1 MIARKLFILLLC
13 CAFLSTTAAAQDWP
27 QWRGPN
33 RDGNVSGA
41 LIPASWPRTLKEQ
54 WKVTVGIGHSSP
66 VVSNGRIYV
75 FARQG
80 EDEVLLSL
88 DASTGKEIWRS
99 AQPISYEMNPAAVG
113 HGKGPKST
121 PVVSN
126 GTVCT
131 LGISGVLSCH
141 DAATGKVKWRRE
153 YSKQYP
159 TTSPLYGTAMS
170 PVVDNGLLIA
180 HVGGHDKG
188 ALTAFD
194 LETGAVKW
202 SNETD
207 GPAYSSPIIVTLAG
221 VRQLVTF
228 MQKTLV
234 GVDVVTGKLLWMLPA
249 KSEYDTNSVTAV
261 AYKDMVVFAQEGKGL
276 TAIRL
281 VRNQAK
287 SNAKNVGNATSAA
300 SVDTNAAFRPEE
312 VWNNKDVELYLN
324 TPVVQGNLLVGLS
337 VRQKGQF
344 FAIDADTGKTVWQGA
359 GRMGENAAILNL
371 GGKALLL
378 LTNDANLIV
387 LPADATGSA
396 AKGYAPVAQYTVA
409 TSPTWAH
416 PVLLG
421 RQLLIK
427 DEQTLVSF
435 ELAGK

>member
-1 MIARKLFILLLC
+1 MVSGWSIVVGAQRP
-13 CAFLSTTAAAQDWP
+13 TTDWP

-33 RDGNVSGA
+33 RDGNVTGA
-41 LIPASWPRTLKEQ
+41 VIPAAWPKALKEQ
-54 WKVTVGIGHSSP
+54 WKVNVGIGHASP

-80 EDEVLLSL
+80 EDEVLLCL
-88 DASTGKEIWRS
+88 DASTGKEIWSS

-141 DAATGKVKWRRE
+141 DAATGKMKWRRE
-153 YSKQYP
+153 FSKQYP

-170 PVVDNGLLIA
+170 PIVDSGRLIA

-207 GPAYSSPIIVTLAG
+207 GPAYSSPVIVTLVG

-228 MQKTLV
+228 MQKNLV
-234 GVDVVTGKLLWMLPA
+234 GVDAATGKLLWMLPA

-261 AYKDMVVFAQEGKGL
+261 AYKDLIIIAREGQGL
-276 TAIRL
+276 TAIRIL
-281 VRNQAK
+281 K
-287 SNAKNVGNATSAA
+287 KGPEL
-300 SVDTNAAFRPEE
+300 RPEE
-312 VWNNKDVELYLN
+312 VWSNKDVELYMN

-344 FAIDADTGKTVWQGA
+344 FAIDADTGKTVWQGT

-387 LPADATGSA
+387 LPAGATGSA
-396 AKGYAPVAQYTVA
+396 AKSYAPVAQYTVA

-427 DEQTLVSF
+427 DENTLASF
-435 ELAGK
+435 EIAPK

>member
-1 MIARKLFILLLC
+1 MISRRLFTLLLC
-13 CAFLSTTAAAQDWP
+13 SAFLAAPVAAQDWP

-33 RDGNVSGA
+33 RDGNVSSA
-41 LIPASWPRTLKEQ
+41 LVPSPWPKTLKEQ

-66 VVSNGRIYV
+66 VVSGGRIYV

-80 EDEVLLSL
+80 EEEVLLSL
-88 DASTGKEIWRS
+88 EASTGKEIWSS
-99 AQPISYEMNPAAVG
+99 AQPISYEMNAAARG

-153 YSKQYP
+153 FSKQYP
-159 TTSPLYGTAMS
+159 TTSPLFGTAMS

-202 SNETD
+202 SSQND
-207 GPAYSSPIIVTLAG
+207 GPAYASPIIVTLAG
-221 VRQLVTF
+221 VRQVVTF
-228 MQKTLV
+228 MQKDFV
-234 GVDVVTGKLLWMLPA
+234 GVDAATGKLLWRLPA
-249 KSEYDTNSVTAV
+249 KTEYDTNSVTAV
-261 AYKDMVVFAQEGKGL
+261 AYKDLLIFAREGQGL
-276 TAIRL
+276 TAIRII
-281 VRNQAK
+281 K
-287 SNAKNVGNATSAA
+287 SGGELK
-300 SVDTNAAFRPEE
+300 PQE
-312 VWNNKDVELYLN
+312 VWNNKDVELYMN
-324 TPVVQGNLLVGLS
+324 TPVLQGNLLVGLS

-344 FAIDADTGKTVWQGA
+344 FAIDADTGKTLWQGA

-371 GGKALLL
+371 GGKGLLL

-387 LPADATGSA
+387 LPANTTGSA
-396 AKGYAPVAQYTVA
+396 AKGCMPLAQYTVA

-416 PVLLG
+416 PVFLG
-421 RQLLIK
+421 RQLLVK
-427 DEQTLVSF
+427 DEQTLASL
-435 ELAGK
+435 EIPAK